1 MIARYFSAFGGSL
14 AFHAGVIAILIWLTR
29 ADLPRLAVDAPP
41 PSAMPVFVVPPED
54 TTYPGLK
61 PIDRTRKDR
70 LPALD
75 AESSAISIQGFKFDA
90 LKISER
96 AHVLFPFVS
105 PGVSLDHF
113 ALHGTRD
120 GTVVLRNPLA
130 RPREAR
136 KNDGAPLVMSDAAID
151 ALTDKT
157 WSRRERWAAFEP
169 IRALIERHAADAG
182 SLPAVVRRYTD
193 RNALQPY
200 QDMGIRDPR
209 LWTQLG
215 LAADHVSFIALIR
228 QYASDNPGTRTTT
241 ELLFLLDRIAEA
253 SRDALAVLLDTDPET
268 DLRWTWRSNPAAHA
282 LAVELRRHYR
292 AELTRLGLTTG
303 DRITRYY
310 DGVRLS
316 ILEGILRTTPDGYRA
331 NDARFLIGAIHWGDG
346 KRAEALQ
353 AWQQVSDDVPG
364 ETYAAASAQL
374 ADTLRRSK
382 TGQMAPHEVARHVD
396 RILKIEHGRWWD
408 LSYDRLRRFGF
419 KFDTY

>member
-1 MIARYFSAFGGSL
+1 MIGRYFSAFGGSL
-14 AFHAGVIAILIWLTR
+14 AFHAGVIAVLLWLTR
-29 ADLPRLAVDAPP
+29 AEMPRLAVEATV

-54 TTYPGLK
+54 STYPGLK
-61 PIDRTRKDR
+61 PVERGRKDR

-90 LKISER
+90 LKISDR

-113 ALHGTRD
+113 ALHATRD
-120 GTVVLRNPLA
+120 GEVVLRNPLA

-136 KNDGAPLVMSDAAID
+136 KNDGAPLVLSDAAID
-151 ALTDKT
+151 ALIDKT

-169 IRALIERHAADAG
+169 IRSLIERHAGNSG
-182 SLPAVVRRYTD
+182 SLPAVIQRYTD

-228 QYASDNPGTRTTT
+228 QYAADNPGTRTTT

-253 SRDALAVLLDTDPET
+253 SRDALGVLLDSDPEA

-282 LAVELRRHYR
+282 LVVELGRHYR
-292 AELTRLGLTTG
+292 AELTRRGLTTG
-303 DRITRYY
+303 DRITRHY
-310 DGVRLS
+310 DDVRLA
-316 ILEGILRTTPDGYRA
+316 ILEGVLRTTPDGYRA
-331 NDARFLIGAIHWGDG
+331 NDARFLIGTIHWRQG

-353 AWQQVSDDVPG
+353 AWQQVTDVPG
-364 ETYAAASAQL
+364 DSFAAASAQL
-374 ADTLRRSK
+374 ADTLRMSK
-382 TGQMAPHEVARHVD
+382 TGRVPEHEVARHVN

-408 LSYDRLRRFGF
+408 LSYDRLKRFGF
-419 KFDTY
+419 RFDTY